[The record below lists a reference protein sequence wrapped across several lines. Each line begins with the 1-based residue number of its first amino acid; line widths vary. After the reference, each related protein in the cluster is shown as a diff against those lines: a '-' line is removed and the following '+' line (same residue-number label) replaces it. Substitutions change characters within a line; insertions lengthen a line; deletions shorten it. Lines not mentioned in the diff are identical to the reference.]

1 MKVITVIIM
10 LLPLLLAAQSYT
22 LEELI
27 TYGLENSFSVQKS
40 YLSSQ
45 SSQSMLNTSKW
56 NLLPDASVNGGIKKD
71 FDLSLIHI

>member
-40 YLSSQ
+40 YLSYR
-45 SSQSMLNTSKW
+45 SSNQC
-56 NLLPDASVNGGIKKD
+56 
-71 FDLSLIHI
+71 